1 MDWNVTARLQV
12 PHVREFQEDREV
24 AAWFVLD
31 LSGSVDFGSQQV
43 RKRALAS
50 ELVAVLARLF
60 TRYGNRVGAVLHS
73 EHANEVIPARS
84 GRRHVLHI
92 LDRMVKLG
100 ERSAAPSPTGIGRIT
115 DLAELLATA
124 RPVIKRRSVLFVVS
138 DFISTPGWSRRLA
151 DLARRHDIVAVR
163 LTDPMERELPDIG
176 LVVMQDAETG
186 EQLLVDTH
194 DKAFRRRFAQAAEK
208 REEELRARTGR
219 RRGRLPR
226 TRDRRAARR
235 GAAALH
241 AAAQAP
247 QPARGR
253 RGAAAPPDLKARA
266 MGDPTSF
273 TFLWP
278 TMLWL
283 LLAVPLLMLVYSR
296 VLKRR
301 GALAARHARLE
312 TVGGAATS
320 RLQRGLPPLL
330 WLLGL
335 TALILAVARPQ
346 AALVLPARIETV
358 ILALDMSGSMR
369 ATDLEPT
376 RLAAAQN
383 AAKAFV
389 DNQPRHVKIGVVGI
403 AASAALVQS
412 PTDNRED
419 IVKSIE
425 RLEPQRGTALGSG
438 LAIALDAALPQA
450 RINVEE
456 FINPPKGRKDE
467 PRKKLEEREMTAG
480 SNTAAAIVLLSDG
493 QSNVGPDPLKAAELA
508 AELRRAHL
516 HGRHG
521 HARGHDGQRRRLA
534 DARAAR
540 RGKAE
545 AGRPRDRRRVLPRA
559 RREGAEADL
568 QPPEREARVREAAA
582 DRDHVAVRRPRRAAR
597 RARRRAVD
605 ALVQSG
611 VVGRRG
617 ARVP

>member
-1 MDWNVTARLQV
+1 M
-12 PHVREFQEDREV
+12 
-24 AAWFVLD
+24 
-31 LSGSVDFGSQQV
+31 
-43 RKRALAS
+43 
-50 ELVAVLARLF
+50 
-60 TRYGNRVGAVLHS
+60 
-73 EHANEVIPARS
+73 
-84 GRRHVLHI
+84 
-92 LDRMVKLG
+92 
-100 ERSAAPSPTGIGRIT
+100 
-115 DLAELLATA
+115 
-124 RPVIKRRSVLFVVS
+124 
-138 DFISTPGWSRRLA
+138 
-151 DLARRHDIVAVR
+151 
-163 LTDPMERELPDIG
+163 
-176 LVVMQDAETG
+176 
-186 EQLLVDTH
+186 
-194 DKAFRRRFAQAAEK
+194 
-208 REEELRARTGR
+208 
-219 RRGRLPR
+219 
-226 TRDRRAARR
+226 
-235 GAAALH
+235 
-241 AAAQAP
+241 
-247 QPARGR
+247 
-253 RGAAAPPDLKARA
+253 
-266 MGDPTSF
+266 
-273 TFLWP
+273 
-278 TMLWL
+278 
-283 LLAVPLLMLVYSR
+283 
-296 VLKRR
+296 LKRR

-389 DNQPRHVKIGVVGI
+389 DEQPRHVKIGVVGI

-508 AELRRAHL
+508 ASYGVRIYTVGMGTPEGTTVSADGWQMRVRLDEEELKQIARVTEGEYFRAPDAKEL
-516 HGRHG
+516 KQIYSSLS
-521 HARGHDGQRRRLA
+521 AKLA
-534 DARAAR
+534 FEKQQPTEITALF
-540 RGKAE
+540 
-545 AGRPRDRRRVLPRA
+545 AGLGALLAGLGAMLSMLWFNRVL
-559 RREGAEADL
+559 
-568 QPPEREARVREAAA
+568 
-582 DRDHVAVRRPRRAAR
+582 
-597 RARRRAVD
+597 
-605 ALVQSG
+605 
-611 VVGRRG
+611 
-617 ARVP
+617 